1 MHERTES
8 FADASTKPRPAMQL
22 HTLRR
27 IQEPLP
33 STIYRVASA
42 GYEGV
47 EFADKFL
54 TTDLA
59 AVRKVL
65 TRTDTV
71 PVGAHVDLERL
82 EQNPE
87 SVVDRC
93 RRVGCRRIVLPHIQ
107 SRHFR
112 TKERVNAL
120 AYRLNTLS
128 DRLEADGIKL
138 TYHTAREAFLPL
150 VDLFRPGIPTAIPIP
165 DGGWNY
171 IADTFG
177 QVFRYD
183 ATDMSGRTGFYRL
196 VDLTTDRIT
205 FEVDVGWVAATG
217 TDPVDIF
224 DHLGDRLSM
233 IHIADVTVSRRFPR
247 AFQSTTPGD
256 GLIDLERI
264 VSAAYETD
272 AEWIIFE
279 DDDPAD
285 PEATIRQGINII
297 SQ

>member
-1 MHERTES
+1 MIEQAES
-8 FADASTKPRPAMQL
+8 FADALTKPRLAIQL

-27 IQEPLP
+27 IEEPLP
-33 STIYRVASA
+33 ATIRRVASA
-42 GYEGV
+42 GYDGV

-54 TTDLA
+54 TSDLA
-59 AVRKVL
+59 AVSTVL
-65 TRTDTV
+65 TQTNTV
-71 PVGAHVDLERL
+71 PIGAHVDLERL
-82 EQNPE
+82 ERNPE

-128 DRLEADGIKL
+128 DRLEADGIEL
-138 TYHTAREAFLPL
+138 SYHTAREAFLPL

-177 QVFRYD
+177 QVFRSD
-183 ATDMSGRTGFYRL
+183 AVDMPGRTGFYRL
-196 VDLTTDRIT
+196 VDRTSDRIS

-217 TDPVDIF
+217 TDPVAIF

-233 IHIADVTVSRRFPR
+233 IHIADVRVSRRFPR

-256 GLIDLERI
+256 GIIDLERI
-264 VSAAYETD
+264 VSAAYQTD
-272 AEWIIFE
+272 AEWIVFE

-285 PEATIRQGINII
+285 PEAAIQQGTNII
-297 SQ
+297 TQ